1 VSDIS
6 TPDLI
11 HGPQEPQADPYQSRR
26 EDLWMYERTTPTILN
41 TTLSANTTQTLRL
54 PSTAP
59 TRIVAV
65 QVTVR
70 LEVLTGTGRL
80 LFSFVD
86 PQGAT
91 IWSIAGM
98 NGIGPTQ
105 DTCLL
110 PPFRG
115 GLPIATT
122 NTFGGAFTVGT
133 IIFVSGYLRGGG

>member
-41 TTLSANTTQTLRL
+41 TTLSANTAQTLRL

-65 QVTVR
+65 QVTTR

-80 LFSFVD
+80 LLSFVD

-110 PPFRG
+110 PTFRG
-115 GLPIATT
+115 GLPIMTT